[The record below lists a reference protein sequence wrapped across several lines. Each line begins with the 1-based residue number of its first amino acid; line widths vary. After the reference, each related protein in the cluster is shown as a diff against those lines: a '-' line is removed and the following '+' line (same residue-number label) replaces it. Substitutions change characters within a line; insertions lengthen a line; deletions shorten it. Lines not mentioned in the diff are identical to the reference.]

1 MDDPLPLRLLVM
13 EGDGVCRLGMV
24 HTLIQFLHTD
34 VVAFGQEDG
43 SLHHIVQFAE
53 VAGPPVGSFGSLSVE
68 ADDVASQFL
77 VGLSDEEVGKE
88 KQVRAAVAQGGHVDC
103 KLVDAVVEVLAKL
116 TLGHSLLQVL
126 VGRADQT

>member
-1 MDDPLPLRLLVM
+1 M
-13 EGDGVCRLGMV
+13 EGDGVCRLGVV

-53 VAGPPVGSFGSLSVE
+53 VAGPPVGSYSFGSLSVE
-68 ADDVASQFL
+68 ADDVASQLL
-77 VGLSDEEVGKE
+77 VGLTNEEVGKE
-88 KQVRAAVAQGGHVDC
+88 EQVRAAVAQRGHVDC

>member
-53 VAGPPVGSFGSLSVE
+53 VAGPPVGSYSFGSLSVE
-68 ADDVASQFL
+68 ADDVASQLL

-88 KQVRAAVAQGGHVDC
+88 
-103 KLVDAVVEVLAKL
+103 E
-116 TLGHSLLQVL
+116 
-126 VGRADQT
+126 